1 MGVKEVK
8 MEPHRDHAL
17 LELTPEQVRIMSR
30 VEKDQW
36 WFTNVFRGNVP
47 QLTWRSA
54 ITGMVLG
61 GALSLTNIY
70 IGYKTGWTLG
80 VGITSVII
88 SFAVFALM
96 ARIGLTAPMTILEN
110 NAMQSIATSAGYV
123 LAPLFSSLGAYM
135 MITGTVIPQHQ
146 AIIWMILVS
155 LLGVL
160 LAFPLKRRF
169 INDEQHP
176 FPEGK
181 AAGIVMHSL
190 HTLGG
195 KLEVR
200 VLTVAMGITAF
211 LSFLKEGAILTKL
224 ADRLGGWVNRLA
236 IPEFIDAPVYA
247 LMKWTPAIR
256 GISFEKL
263 TIGIESDFPLI
274 AAGGL
279 MGMRTGAWLLIGG
292 VVNYFVLAPWLI
304 THGIIPDEGG
314 FKNITKWSLW
324 FGVALMTSSSLTA
337 FFGKPGMIAGAFRG
351 WRKRSTQPTEV
362 DILKDVE
369 LPLWV
374 SYLGV
379 PIIGTIVAIV
389 THLFFKVPLWTGFAA
404 IPIVFLVTIIAV
416 HSTALTS
423 ITPGGA
429 LGKLTQLSFSFMAPG
444 KALTNLMAAGIAGE
458 AMTNTANLLMDIKP
472 GYMLGAKPRQ
482 QAVGHVL
489 GIFAGALV
497 AVPVWYAMFGGDVS
511 QLGSKEFPMP
521 GATTWKAVA
530 EVLAQG
536 FTTVHPTAR
545 WAMLLG
551 LLLGIGLEFASKASQ
566 GKLPIS
572 AMGLGLAFVM
582 PFTNSMSM
590 FLGCFVFFCLG
601 KIGTK
606 GGTVD
611 RVIVGNQETICA
623 GGIAGGSIT
632 SIVFRLIA

>member
-1 MGVKEVK
+1 
-8 MEPHRDHAL
+8 MESGGAAKL
-17 LELTPEQVRIMSR
+17 LELTPEQIRTMSR
-30 VEKDQW
+30 DEKDRW
-36 WFTNVFRGNVP
+36 WFTNVFRGDAP
-47 QLTWRSA
+47 QLTLRA
-54 ITGMVLG
+54 VITGMVIG

-70 IGYKTGWTLG
+70 VGYKTGWTLG

-96 ARIGLTAPMTILEN
+96 AKIGLTAPMTILEN

-155 LLGVL
+155 ILGVL

-181 AAGIVMHSL
+181 AAGIVMHGL

-200 VLTVAMGITAF
+200 LLTISIGITAL
-211 LSFLKEGAILTKL
+211 LSFLKEGAILAKI
-224 ADRLGGWVNRLA
+224 AGRLGGWVKRLT
-236 IPEFIDAPVYA
+236 IPELLDAPFYA
-247 LMKWTPAIR
+247 LMKWTPSIR
-256 GISFEKL
+256 GIPFEKL
-263 TIGIESDFPLI
+263 TIGVESDFPLI

-279 MGMRTGAWLLIGG
+279 MSMRTGAWLLIGAT
-292 VVNYFVLAPWLI
+292 VNYCVLAPWLI
-304 THGIIPDEGG
+304 THGIIPEEGG
-314 FKNITKWSLW
+314 FRNITKWSLW
-324 FGVALMTSSSLTA
+324 FGVALMTSASLTA

-351 WRKRSTQPTEV
+351 WRKRSAPETN
-362 DILKDVE
+362 DILKDIE

-389 THLFFKVPLWTGFAA
+389 THLFFKVPLWTGFVA

-429 LGKLTQLSFSFMAPG
+429 LGKLTQLSFSFLAPG

-482 QAVGHVL
+482 QAVGHVF

-497 AVPVWYAMFGGDVS
+497 AVPVWYHLFGGDIS
-511 QLGSKEFPMP
+511 RLGSQEFPMP
-521 GATTWKAVA
+521 GAVTWKAVA

-545 WAMLLG
+545 LAMLIG
-551 LLLGIGLEFASKASQ
+551 LVLGIVLELASKASK

-572 AMGLGLAFVM
+572 PMGLGLAFVM

-590 FLGCFVFFCLG
+590 FLGCFVFFCAG
-601 KIGTK
+601 KLCAK

-611 RVIVGNQETICA
+611 RIVVGNQETICA

-632 SIVFRLIA
+632 SIVFRLLS

>member
-1 MGVKEVK
+1 
-8 MEPHRDHAL
+8 METRSNTNAL
-17 LELTPEQVRIMSR
+17 RELTPEQVRTMSR
-30 VEKDQW
+30 EEKDRW
-36 WFTNVFRGNVP
+36 WFTNVFRGNAP
-47 QLTWRSA
+47 QLTLRSA

-70 IGYKTGWTLG
+70 VGYQTGWTLG

-96 ARIGLTAPMTILEN
+96 AKIGLTSPMTILEN

-169 INDEQHP
+169 INDEQYP

-181 AAGIVMHSL
+181 AAGIVMHGL

-200 VLTVAMGITAF
+200 LLAVAMGITAV
-211 LSFLKEGAILTKL
+211 LSFLKEGAILAKL
-224 ADRLGGWVNRLA
+224 AARLGGWVNRLA
-236 IPEFIDAPVYA
+236 IPELLDAPLYA

-256 GISFEKL
+256 GIPFEKL
-263 TIGIESDFPLI
+263 TIGVESDFPLI

-279 MGMRTGAWLLIGG
+279 MGMRTGAWLLIGA
-292 VVNYFVLAPWLI
+292 VLNYGVLAPWLI
-304 THGIIPDEGG
+304 THGIIPEAGG

-324 FGVALMTSSSLTA
+324 FGVALMTSASLTA

-351 WRKRSTQPTEV
+351 WRKRSAPEAS
-362 DILKDVE
+362 DILKDIE

-379 PIIGTIVAIV
+379 PIIGTGVAIV

-429 LGKLTQLSFSFMAPG
+429 MGKLTQLSFSFMAPG
-444 KALTNLMAAGIAGE
+444 KSLTNLMAAGIAGE

-482 QAVGHVL
+482 QAVGHVM

-497 AVPVWYAMFGGDVS
+497 AVPVWYHLFGGDIS
-511 QLGSKEFPMP
+511 RLGSQEFPMP
-521 GATTWKAVA
+521 GAVTWKAVA

-536 FTTVHPTAR
+536 FATVHPTAR
-545 WAMLLG
+545 RAMLIG
-551 LLLGIGLEFASKASQ
+551 LILGIVLELAAKASK

-572 AMGLGLAFVM
+572 PMGLGLAFVM

-590 FLGCFVFFCLG
+590 FLGCFVFFCAG
-601 KIGTK
+601 KLCAK

-632 SIVFRLIA
+632 SIVFRLLS